1 MQNLIYKEECY
12 KIIGACMEVHRRMGC
27 GFLEP
32 VYQECLERELALAT
46 IPFTAQKPLE
56 IRYRGEPLNH
66 KYIADFDCLDSVLVE
81 IKAVSSLAPEHS
93 AQLINYL
100 NATGYKV
107 GLLVNFGSYPKLE
120 WKRFVRTRD
129 TSASESDE

>member
-1 MQNLIYKEECY
+1 MENLILKEECF

-32 VYQECLERELALAT
+32 VYQECLERELALAGVSFV
-46 IPFTAQKPLE
+46 PQKPL
-56 IRYRGEPLNH
+56 IIQYRGVPLNQR
-66 KYIADFDCLDSVLVE
+66 YIADFDCYEAVILE
-81 IKAVSSLAPEHS
+81 IKAVSALTPEHS

-107 GLLVNFGSYPKLE
+107 GLSREFWRPSQ
-120 WKRFVRTRD
+120 T
-129 TSASESDE
+129 